1 MVYAIIWYKQHSIDI
16 VTQRSGTAWTR
27 LIFQQSIIPEYL
39 WPCATDFQR
48 DVLLKHMSHAIS
60 FDHTFKIARFGVYND
75 IVNQRTHN
83 ATDNPS
89 CNASHTTRTANKV
102 VNSMHNY

>member
-1 MVYAIIWYKQHSIDI
+1 V
-16 VTQRSGTAWTR
+16 VQRGLGVSQTR

-60 FDHTFKIARFGVYND
+60 FDHTFKLARFGVYND
-75 IVNQRTHN
+75 IVNQRAHN

-89 CNASHTTRTANKV
+89 CNASQTTRTANKV
-102 VNSMHNY
+102 VSSVQ